1 MSTVFEVPAMAEALQ
16 QVLAQ
21 ATSEACVFVF
31 SGEGAHGADTDISM
45 LKLSPSW
52 PAVQQALRDV
62 GQDDPEAFL
71 QENLG
76 EHTAPNSPLVTVS
89 LNILHADLW
98 QHWGQ
103 QPSLVLGHSVGE
115 IAAAYTAGILTVS
128 ETISIAHGLGVAM
141 QSCTGE
147 MVHTELRRGSL
158 KEFPKLG
165 LHLAAVNY
173 VVAKGDTEERDLLS
187 VTLCGT
193 SAKDYL
199 SSDPSSIQLRPCHPW
214 HHPEAPVPERLPTG
228 AAARIP
234 FISSVSATQLTE
246 LPKDHW
252 QRWQRSPVRFA
263 EALCLARDLA
273 KSKGSGGV
281 RVLEMGAH
289 PVLAAA
295 IKATFSELRYACSMR
310 RGERAASFLR
320 QQRAG
325 LGGFRRQLQQVLQG
339 FSFGGRQ
346 LCHTTSFAAQGIA
359 SQQLVMLAEALR
371 PFFPGLAAHDL
382 YRFSNIDGLLDW
394 GADEMSES
402 FSPPKTVKVQELHFE
417 ILACALRFPGA
428 VDTPGAFWSMLL
440 KDDQDAA
447 FAAAPKEGP
456 KAAFLQYKFDHRTAL
471 TAAGAA
477 GVEGAEAAAM
487 DPQHSFALH
496 LAAEMWHD
504 SAEAAEAAKAEPER
518 VGVYLG
524 AWQPVVS
531 DTRASAYAAIGSSL
545 SALAARVA
553 NAYNLQ
559 GPAVTVNTACSSTL
573 VAVHQA
579 MQEARTGQLAFA
591 VAGGVNLFG
600 EDMQLFK
607 NLRRAGML
615 SASGRCHTFSALA
628 DGYVRGEGGALFLL
642 GSAGSGHGPTA
653 SRAQLLG
660 SAVNQNST
668 QKPLSSVDPLAQ
680 ERVIRMAC
688 ASASITT
695 AGLTA
700 VELHG
705 TGTPLGDPVEVSAL
719 ARLGC
724 AATMTAS
731 KMHLGHLE
739 SAAGAVGL
747 LKAVLLCENCC
758 VPSFKIHGGLNPQV
772 RAAMEGSCLKN
783 PGDEVELPAGAFL
796 GVSSFGFAGSNAHV
810 VLAPTPTARACPK
823 YEADAWE
830 PPVPLRQ
837 YEQSIVETL
846 STTSPRSLPSQ
857 DQAPFSSVVSNGN
870 RLFSVAEN
878 EEALHAE
885 DVDVSSLSFVGSAVL
900 SIVGGDAEV
909 DVDADLHD
917 LGIDSLGLAELLGLL
932 EDRFGQS
939 CISIDK
945 IIEEPTCRAIVKS
958 LEDGSSKAKVEILAA
973 PLPRKREEPVVF
985 APASTPSVAAPPPA
999 SSSAA
1004 ISVPI
1009 QDAKKLVASQ
1019 DASNCWIRTTH
1030 VGSLP
1035 RPNDGNLDVEQVID
1049 QQKAVSVDIINDG
1062 EWVRDNYI
1070 ADVIARIKGLSGDAQ
1085 GTREVN
1091 TSCCSKHAMPI
1102 ASDMKDVPLYAQRF
1116 TGGNGLITLN
1126 PKREAT
1132 SSLACIGHP
1141 SYQPGEIPFLKP
1153 FLQAASRSGKPLHEC
1168 FFSVPSPGTLALFC
1182 KDCFFQRHDAYVGA
1196 LAEALAKEYA
1206 EIARHGLLLQVDC
1219 PDLAMGRHT
1228 RWSELTDAEF
1238 LQVAHLNVEALNRA
1252 LEDVPTEQIR
1262 IHVCWGNYAG
1272 PHHKDMPAELLWPLI
1287 GAIKAKYI
1295 LVEGA
1300 NPRHRSDVA
1309 AFEDAVQK
1317 GYFKPNQVIAP
1328 GVVDTTTARVEDP
1341 KLIAETL
1348 LRYVRAVGHPS
1359 RVLASTDCGFASTAK
1374 STAVSADIAWMKLQS
1389 LADGAALATRCFI
1402 DQRAPVPCRS
1412 PNLTPTPFRPVI
1424 FAEGFSSYAREL
1436 QVAFSGFTVHPA
1448 NIFVEDAFDRLR
1460 WVVDVPMAF
1469 VALGS
1474 QGLEVAQATL
1484 DRLRADDAV
1493 SRRPSTL
1500 VVAGEGEVPL
1510 ALAARVGQQA
1520 LQQSGF
1526 DKRSLVLPRVAAPP
1540 ASADVVIVGAGLLG
1554 MLAAHRCRA
1563 AGFNVA
1569 VLEQRTLVGGIWS
1582 MYANSTSQVNSSE
1595 GGYCIKELLGEED
1608 GKAPWDNRDHS
1619 TAAEVLKDF
1628 AKLGD
1633 RLKEHIF
1640 TSVRVVKVLG
1650 ENGRYTVLFE
1660 DGFSQSA
1667 GVLQCRGVVLCL
1679 NDRVGLPR
1687 PLSVPR
1693 GDFLGVVAD
1702 GTSDSLAGMDWRG
1715 KRVVIAGMGAFAVEN
1730 VRTALEQ
1737 GALEVVVVGR
1747 RHGTVCPKAIDYLN
1761 FVKPWDDKYKHD
1773 TQTNVKQFLRWK
1785 QLYERSSCTVP
1796 ECWPKQVKHDGHTI
1810 SVSDIWFVAHFMK
1823 KLRTAV
1829 GEIQHLVKDGV
1840 MLSSGDFLPCDVVVG
1855 CIGFER
1861 SSFLCE
1867 KLTDRSQVRT
1877 TNYLDKD
1884 MMYLADAEIDEGAF
1898 NSFFGSSVL
1907 EYGKFFSH
1915 VFVEGL
1921 RRPED
1926 LGESL
1931 WGRDTHSVSINQ
1943 RKWNQYIAAAMK
1955 LIEEDETI
1963 AGHARHQVE
1972 ERRKHFW
1979 RTLPPRSFLAVNKR
1993 EWEELHHQLN
2003 GGVPVPKEQQ
2013 LPYFFEEIP
2022 DWC

>member
-1 MSTVFEVPAMAEALQ
+1 MAEALQ

-98 QHWGQ
+98 RHWGQ
-103 QPSLVLGHSVGE
+103 EPSLVLGHSVGE
-115 IAAAYTAGILTVS
+115 I
-128 ETISIAHGLGVAM
+128 
-141 QSCTGE
+141 
-147 MVHTELRRGSL
+147 
-158 KEFPKLG
+158 
-165 LHLAAVNY
+165 
-173 VVAKGDTEERDLLS
+173 ERDLLS

-214 HHPEAPVPERLPTG
+214 HHPEAPVPATLPTG

-263 EALCLARDLA
+263 DALCLARDLT

-325 LGGFRRQLQQVLQG
+325 LGVGFRRQLQQVLQG
-339 FSFGGRQ
+339 FIFGGRQ

-531 DTRASAYAAIGSSL
+531 DTRASAYA
-545 SALAARVA
+545 
-553 NAYNLQ
+553 
-559 GPAVTVNTACSSTL
+559 
-573 VAVHQA
+573 
-579 MQEARTGQLAFA
+579 
-591 VAGGVNLFG
+591 
-600 EDMQLFK
+600 

-846 STTSPRSLPSQ
+846 
-857 DQAPFSSVVSNGN
+857 
-870 RLFSVAEN
+870 
-878 EEALHAE
+878 
-885 DVDVSSLSFVGSAVL
+885 
-900 SIVGGDAEV
+900 
-909 DVDADLHD
+909 
-917 LGIDSLGLAELLGLL
+917 
-932 EDRFGQS
+932 
-939 CISIDK
+939 
-945 IIEEPTCRAIVKS
+945 AIVKS

-973 PLPRKREEPVVF
+973 PLPRKRE
-985 APASTPSVAAPPPA
+985 
-999 SSSAA
+999 
-1004 ISVPI
+1004 
-1009 QDAKKLVASQ
+1009 
-1019 DASNCWIRTTH
+1019 
-1030 VGSLP
+1030 
-1035 RPNDGNLDVEQVID
+1035 
-1049 QQKAVSVDIINDG
+1049 
-1062 EWVRDNYI
+1062 
-1070 ADVIARIKGLSGDAQ
+1070 
-1085 GTREVN
+1085 
-1091 TSCCSKHAMPI
+1091 
-1102 ASDMKDVPLYAQRF
+1102 
-1116 TGGNGLITLN
+1116 
-1126 PKREAT
+1126 
-1132 SSLACIGHP
+1132 
-1141 SYQPGEIPFLKP
+1141 
-1153 FLQAASRSGKPLHEC
+1153 
-1168 FFSVPSPGTLALFC
+1168 
-1182 KDCFFQRHDAYVGA
+1182 
-1196 LAEALAKEYA
+1196 
-1206 EIARHGLLLQVDC
+1206 
-1219 PDLAMGRHT
+1219 
-1228 RWSELTDAEF
+1228 
-1238 LQVAHLNVEALNRA
+1238 
-1252 LEDVPTEQIR
+1252 
-1262 IHVCWGNYAG
+1262 
-1272 PHHKDMPAELLWPLI
+1272 
-1287 GAIKAKYI
+1287 
-1295 LVEGA
+1295 
-1300 NPRHRSDVA
+1300 
-1309 AFEDAVQK
+1309 
-1317 GYFKPNQVIAP
+1317 
-1328 GVVDTTTARVEDP
+1328 
-1341 KLIAETL
+1341 
-1348 LRYVRAVGHPS
+1348 
-1359 RVLASTDCGFASTAK
+1359 
-1374 STAVSADIAWMKLQS
+1374 
-1389 LADGAALATRCFI
+1389 
-1402 DQRAPVPCRS
+1402 
-1412 PNLTPTPFRPVI
+1412 
-1424 FAEGFSSYAREL
+1424 
-1436 QVAFSGFTVHPA
+1436 
-1448 NIFVEDAFDRLR
+1448 
-1460 WVVDVPMAF
+1460 
-1469 VALGS
+1469 
-1474 QGLEVAQATL
+1474 
-1484 DRLRADDAV
+1484 
-1493 SRRPSTL
+1493 
-1500 VVAGEGEVPL
+1500 
-1510 ALAARVGQQA
+1510 
-1520 LQQSGF
+1520 
-1526 DKRSLVLPRVAAPP
+1526 
-1540 ASADVVIVGAGLLG
+1540 
-1554 MLAAHRCRA
+1554 
-1563 AGFNVA
+1563 
-1569 VLEQRTLVGGIWS
+1569 
-1582 MYANSTSQVNSSE
+1582 
-1595 GGYCIKELLGEED
+1595 
-1608 GKAPWDNRDHS
+1608 
-1619 TAAEVLKDF
+1619 
-1628 AKLGD
+1628 
-1633 RLKEHIF
+1633 
-1640 TSVRVVKVLG
+1640 
-1650 ENGRYTVLFE
+1650 
-1660 DGFSQSA
+1660 
-1667 GVLQCRGVVLCL
+1667 
-1679 NDRVGLPR
+1679 
-1687 PLSVPR
+1687 
-1693 GDFLGVVAD
+1693 
-1702 GTSDSLAGMDWRG
+1702 
-1715 KRVVIAGMGAFAVEN
+1715 
-1730 VRTALEQ
+1730 
-1737 GALEVVVVGR
+1737 
-1747 RHGTVCPKAIDYLN
+1747 
-1761 FVKPWDDKYKHD
+1761 
-1773 TQTNVKQFLRWK
+1773 
-1785 QLYERSSCTVP
+1785 
-1796 ECWPKQVKHDGHTI
+1796 
-1810 SVSDIWFVAHFMK
+1810 
-1823 KLRTAV
+1823 
-1829 GEIQHLVKDGV
+1829 
-1840 MLSSGDFLPCDVVVG
+1840 
-1855 CIGFER
+1855 
-1861 SSFLCE
+1861 
-1867 KLTDRSQVRT
+1867 
-1877 TNYLDKD
+1877 
-1884 MMYLADAEIDEGAF
+1884 
-1898 NSFFGSSVL
+1898 
-1907 EYGKFFSH
+1907 
-1915 VFVEGL
+1915 
-1921 RRPED
+1921 
-1926 LGESL
+1926 
-1931 WGRDTHSVSINQ
+1931 
-1943 RKWNQYIAAAMK
+1943 
-1955 LIEEDETI
+1955 
-1963 AGHARHQVE
+1963 
-1972 ERRKHFW
+1972 
-1979 RTLPPRSFLAVNKR
+1979 
-1993 EWEELHHQLN
+1993 
-2003 GGVPVPKEQQ
+2003 
-2013 LPYFFEEIP
+2013 
-2022 DWC
+2022 